1 MDISALQAFTAVSE
15 TASFSQAA
23 EKLFL
28 TQPAV
33 SKRIAGLEQ
42 ELDSPLFDRIGR
54 QVVLTEAGKALL
66 PHARRILDEVESS
79 RRAIT
84 DLSGRIAGRLSLGT
98 SHHIG
103 LHRLPTLLRELRR
116 RYPELQLDIR
126 FLDSETACRMV
137 EHGELELAIVT
148 LPPRPSAQLLTST
161 LWNDPLNVVCAL
173 DHPLASYKKAG
184 LPTLAQHH
192 AILPGP
198 ETFTRQIVESAFKP
212 LGMTLQVELS
222 TNFLET
228 IKMLTAVGLGW
239 SVLPETMLDGELK
252 RLTTPLQLS
261 RQLGVVQHASRTPS
275 NAARAMMELL
285 HDEALT

>member
-1 MDISALQAFTAVSE
+1 MDITSLQAFLAVADN
-15 TASFSQAA
+15 ASFSLAA
-23 EKLFL
+23 EKLFI

-33 SKRIAGLEQ
+33 SKRIAALES
-42 ELDSPLFDRIGR
+42 ELGTPLFDRIGR
-54 QVVLTEAGKALL
+54 QIVLTEAGRALL
-66 PHARRILDEVESS
+66 PHSRRILDEVENS

-103 LHRLPTLLRELRR
+103 LHRLPPLLRELRQ
-116 RYPELQLDIR
+116 RYPDLQLDIR

-148 LPPRPSAQLLTST
+148 LPPRPSTQLLITS
-161 LWNDPLNVVCAL
+161 LWDDPLSVVCAP
-173 DHPLASYKKAG
+173 DHPLAGYKKAG
-184 LPTLAQHH
+184 LATLVQHK

-212 LGMTLQVELS
+212 MGMTLQVDIS
-222 TNFLET
+222 TNYLET

-239 SVLPETMLDGELK
+239 SVLPETILDSELK
-252 RLTTPLQLS
+252 RLNTPLQLS
-261 RQLGVVQHASRTPS
+261 RQLGVVQHAARTPS
-275 NAARAMMELL
+275 NAARAMLELL
-285 HDEALT
+285 QGED

>member
-1 MDISALQAFTAVSE
+1 MDISALQAFTAVAE

-33 SKRIAGLEQ
+33 SKRIAALEQ
-42 ELDSPLFDRIGR
+42 ELNSPLFDRIGR
-54 QVVLTEAGKALL
+54 QVVLTEAGQALL
-66 PHARRILDEVESS
+66 PHARRILDEVDSS
-79 RRAIT
+79 RRAIV
-84 DLSGRIAGRLSLGT
+84 DLSGRISGRLSLGT

-103 LHRLPTLLRELRR
+103 LHRLPSLLRELRR

-126 FLDSETACRMV
+126 FLESETACRMV

-148 LPPRPSAQLLTST
+148 LPPRPSSQLLITP
-161 LWNDPLNVVCAL
+161 LWDDPLSVVCAP
-173 DHPLASYKKAG
+173 DHPLAGYKKAG
-184 LPTLAQHH
+184 LPTLAQHKV
-192 AILPGP
+192 ILPGA

-212 LGMTLQVELS
+212 LGMSLQVELS

-239 SVLPETMLDGELK
+239 SVLPETMLDNELK
-252 RLTTPLQLS
+252 RLNTPLQLT
-261 RQLGVVQHASRTPS
+261 RQLGVVQHSARTPS
-275 NAARAMMELL
+275 NAARAMLELL
-285 HDEALT
+285 QGEH